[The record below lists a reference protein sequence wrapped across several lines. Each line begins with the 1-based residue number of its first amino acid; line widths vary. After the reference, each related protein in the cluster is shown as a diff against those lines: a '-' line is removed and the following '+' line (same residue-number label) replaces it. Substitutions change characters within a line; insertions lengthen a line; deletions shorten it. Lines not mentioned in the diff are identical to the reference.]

1 MQYATLI
8 IRDSMLAN
16 KRDGGKMSK
25 TIEKIIISPE
35 GIDVI
40 SNINGISEITQISLN
55 EDFSVVKAILEKH
68 NLSDIINYEFDEKIV
83 RALAVDERGEQLR
96 DYLEICK
103 QLNNGNKRIKLVE
116 NMPEIEYNLRSLRTY
131 EY

>member
-1 MQYATLI
+1 
-8 IRDSMLAN
+8 MLAN